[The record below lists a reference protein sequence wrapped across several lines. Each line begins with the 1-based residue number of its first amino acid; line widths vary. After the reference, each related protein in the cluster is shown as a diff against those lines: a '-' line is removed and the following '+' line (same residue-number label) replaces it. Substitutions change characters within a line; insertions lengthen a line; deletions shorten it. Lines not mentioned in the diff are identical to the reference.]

1 MDVRVVLELSAP
13 GMQDTGKPRER
24 CPDTTLVCGEPFESL
39 RRGGE
44 QGVVREALRRA
55 EEGSEHLRH
64 GEGEEEVRP
73 GQLVGQVVLEPWLGR
88 MRLTLGTVAVA
99 TGMMD
104 AVVPPTAWALRE
116 ARAVMAALALWDGA
130 EDLAV

>member
-1 MDVRVVLELSAP
+1 MAVRVVLELSAP
-13 GMQDTGKPRER
+13 GMQDPSKPREL
-24 CPDTTLVCGEPFESL
+24 CPDKTGVFGEPLESL

-55 EEGSEHLRH
+55 ETGTQGLRDRA
-64 GEGEEEVRP
+64 GEETMRP
-73 GQLVGQVVLEPWLGR
+73 RALFIQGVLAPLGSF
-88 MRLTLGTVAVA
+88 LLLALGTVAVA

-116 ARAVMAALALWDGA
+116 ALAVMAALALLDGA
-130 EDLAV
+130 DDLAV